1 MRTMHLAQRAG
12 VGASPAER
20 GVRAA
25 SESKA
30 ERKRGFPVCLSGFP
44 PLPGV
49 EWAWVANE
57 GGTARET
64 LVP

>member
-1 MRTMHLAQRAG
+1 MHLAQRAG
-12 VGASPAER
+12 AGASPAER

-25 SESKA
+25 PESKA
-30 ERKRGFPVCLSGFP
+30 ERKRAFPVCLSGFP
-44 PLPGV
+44 PLSGAK
-49 EWAWVANE
+49 WARAANE